1 MSIPPSYI
9 GAHPGG
15 KALTGFFARALTSKP
30 LAGTAIATVLG
41 LSLALLGAI
50 SDDYLKSGSTAGYWP
65 RNPIDDFAFASIEA
79 KRAADKVAGKAALV
93 LVGTA
98 AMREGLLP
106 ADEIQSIV
114 SKRKGREVPV
124 VNLLTGGQSPM
135 EAAGLVH
142 EVAPVAKGTLV
153 LAVSPSRMA
162 ASTNELGTL
171 LDHPR
176 LAFFNDGIS
185 SEAEAL
191 QLKMPKQTG
200 VYLLDNL
207 EFYVIR
213 LPSFVAHLVS
223 GKREVNNVQTYLGR
237 GHQSAEEWTKDT
249 AILKKRLS
257 TYDKNF
263 EANIAAYRRLIR
275 WIKGHEFPLNVV
287 LLEIPM
293 NPKALAEA
301 TAPGFYA
308 GHIANLKRFCAAE
321 GCTYV
326 NTNPQNVVPLD
337 AFYDW
342 SHLSGRNGKE
352 AFTNAFL
359 NEIEGAL

>member
-1 MSIPPSYI
+1 MSTSYI

-15 KALTGFFARALTSKP
+15 KALTGFFARALTSQV
-30 LAGTAIATVLG
+30 LAATAAAAVAG
-41 LSLALLGAI
+41 LTLAMAGLIDG
-50 SDDYLKSGSTAGYWP
+50 DYLRSGSTAAYWP

-79 KRAADKVAGKAALV
+79 KRAGDKVAGRPALV

-106 ADEIQSIV
+106 ADEIQSII
-114 SKRKGREVPV
+114 SKRKGREIPV

-142 EVAPVAKGTLV
+142 EVAPQVKGTLV

-162 ASTNELGTL
+162 ASTGELGTL
-171 LDHPR
+171 LEHPR
-176 LAFFNDGIS
+176 LAFSNGGVA

-191 QLKMPKQTG
+191 NLTMPKQTG
-200 VYLLDNL
+200 LYLLDNI
-207 EFYVIR
+207 EFYVVR
-213 LPSFVAHLVS
+213 LPSFAAHLLT

-237 GHQSAEEWTKDT
+237 GHQSAEEWARDT
-249 AILKKRLS
+249 DILKRRLS
-257 TYDKNF
+257 TYDRNF
-263 EANIAAYRRLIR
+263 ETNIAAYRRLIR
-275 WIKGHEFPLNVV
+275 WIKDNEYPLNVV

-301 TAPGFYA
+301 TAPDFYRN
-308 GHIANLKRFCAAE
+308 HIDNLKRFCTAE

-326 NTNPQNVVPLD
+326 NTNPQNVVPLES
-337 AFYDW
+337 FYDW
-342 SHLSGRNGKE
+342 SHLSGRPGKE
-352 AFTNAFL
+352 AYTHAFL